1 MKINIM
7 SRFDLE
13 ELAENPFSEKVA
25 IISITDMQKEDVMLE
40 HAPHK
45 LLKLKFDDVGYE
57 IFTEIL
63 GRKPEAH
70 EMKELSKRFHV
81 LTTQQAREIAVFVKE
96 NQDVDTMIFQ
106 CEYGQSRSAAVA
118 AAVMEYYRRSGIQI
132 FASPDYFP
140 NKLVF
145 KKVLTALRAQ

>member
-13 ELAENPFSEKVA
+13 ELAENPFTEKVA
-25 IISITDMQKEDVMLE
+25 IISITDIQKDDVTLE
-40 HAPHK
+40 NPPYK
-45 LLKLKFDDVGYE
+45 MLKLKFDDVSYE

-63 GRKPEAH
+63 GRKPDADEL
-70 EMKELSKRFHV
+70 KEFSKRFHV
-81 LTTQQAREIAVFVKE
+81 LSTQQAKEIAAFVKE